1 MTRAVG
7 ALYIHKHLN
16 ISTVTQVGKVTRGV
30 KPNGMASHHIFIVGG
45 IGITAFI
52 STMTKLHSI
61 NQTFELHY
69 AIRSAEDTAFR
80 TLTSDFE
87 VNIHVYN
94 KQAGQRMDITRI
106 LRGRVGNSH
115 VFTCGPERMISSVIA
130 ATKDAGMAD
139 DEVFY
144 ETFTIDTTGDP
155 FTVNVVTANKT
166 TRLDVGSEQSLL
178 GVMRAAGLEVA
189 SSCETGSCG
198 TCRIGLKSGKVV
210 HRGKVLMTEE
220 QEKEM
225 LCCVSRGDGHIVV
238 ELDV

>member
-1 MTRAVG
+1 
-7 ALYIHKHLN
+7 
-16 ISTVTQVGKVTRGV
+16 
-30 KPNGMASHHIFIVGG
+30 
-45 IGITAFI
+45 
-52 STMTKLHSI
+52 
-61 NQTFELHY
+61 
-69 AIRSAEDTAFR
+69 
-80 TLTSDFE
+80 
-87 VNIHVYN
+87 
-94 KQAGQRMDITRI
+94 
-106 LRGRVGNSH
+106 
-115 VFTCGPERMISSVIA
+115 MISSVIA
-130 ATKDAGMAD
+130 AAKDVGMAD